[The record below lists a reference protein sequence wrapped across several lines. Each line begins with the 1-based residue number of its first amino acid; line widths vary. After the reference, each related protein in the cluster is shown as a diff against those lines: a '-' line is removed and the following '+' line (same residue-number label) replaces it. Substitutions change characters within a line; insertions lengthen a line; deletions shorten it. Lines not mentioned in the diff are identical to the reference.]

1 MFYLTMRRLIIS
13 TALALE
19 ALALEATLPLPVV
32 PADLKQPAERACYII
47 DHFWDGMDFT
57 DTVKARD
64 MQELEQNFANFTSL
78 FPVVADSVPRL
89 QLAVDRLVRASEAD
103 SVAAAN
109 LRETAEIYLYDVVS
123 PMHDDDF
130 YRLYVNSFL
139 ASDKISEGSRMRYEY
154 QLEELGSNRVGD
166 TAADFGL
173 VAKDGSVVPLSEKV
187 KCAPLTVVMFFNPW
201 CSNCHDISSA
211 MAADPVIS
219 RAAGSGRVALV
230 AVIADGE
237 WSDFSSAMPLESPWQ
252 EYAAQDNSVED
263 DQLYSIRIIPTLYV
277 VDSAMKV
284 VQRTTTPEKIS
295 ALLSRE

>member
-1 MFYLTMRRLIIS
+1 MRRLIIS

-32 PADLKQPAERACYII
+32 PATLTQPAERACYII

-201 CSNCHDISSA
+201 CSDCHDISSA